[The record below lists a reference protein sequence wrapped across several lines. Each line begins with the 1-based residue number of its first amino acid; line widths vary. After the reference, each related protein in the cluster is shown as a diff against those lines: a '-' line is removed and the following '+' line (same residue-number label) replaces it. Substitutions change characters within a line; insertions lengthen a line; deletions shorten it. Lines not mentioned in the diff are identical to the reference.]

1 MHDPMPRAYIF
12 ARTAATILA
21 ECEGKLTKLQ
31 HEKLVALNTVLQT
44 TNRYGADGF
53 MREIVDTIME
63 KKAEMILAATT
74 VKDIR
79 ELSLPPKPYFD
90 GAKWHISK
98 NSVPEE
104 EMVMWSL
111 TSMAAP
117 LTVEA
122 TRRYEELFKRFFG
135 TSINDIFNNQNLT
148 EKSKGGV

>member
-1 MHDPMPRAYIF
+1 MHDPMPRGYTF
-12 ARTAATILA
+12 ARSAATIIA
-21 ECEGKLTKLQ
+21 EQDKEPTKLQ
-31 HEKLVALNTVLQT
+31 QEKLKALGKVFRA
-44 TNRYGADGF
+44 TNSYAADGF

-74 VKDIR
+74 IKDIR

-104 EMVMWSL
+104 EMVLWSL
-111 TSMAAP
+111 TSMFAP

-122 TRRYEELFKRFFG
+122 TRRYEELFKQFFCV
-135 TSINDIFNNQNLT
+135 SINDVICNPNLADNL
-148 EKSKGGV
+148 KGGK